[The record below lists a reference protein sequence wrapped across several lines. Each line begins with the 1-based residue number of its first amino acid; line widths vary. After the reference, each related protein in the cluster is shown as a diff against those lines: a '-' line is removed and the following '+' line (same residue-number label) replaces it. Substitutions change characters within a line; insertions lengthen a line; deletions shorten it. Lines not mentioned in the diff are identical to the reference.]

1 MFFRRKQYDT
11 LQNLLGSR
19 QVIVLTGMRRVG
31 KTTLMRRLF
40 NELDDDN
47 KVFLDM
53 ENPLEQLIFDEIDFN
68 NILNN
73 LQQFGIAKN
82 RKAYLFIDEIQLV
95 PGVVKA
101 IKYLYDH
108 YDIKFM
114 VTGSSSFYLKNL
126 FPESL
131 AGRKFIIELYPLD
144 FEEVMTFKGL
154 SLLFADSLGEKA
166 KQKNRLFF
174 EKYKTYYNEYLEY
187 GGFPQVVLAE
197 KMEKKKRLLRDI
209 FTSYFEKDVKS
220 LSDFRHIKGF
230 RDLILLLL
238 RRTGSKLDISKL
250 ATVLGLSRPTVYSYL
265 SFLELTYFISTIKPY
280 SGSVD
285 KELSGAGKVYICD
298 TGFVNL
304 FAKVDEGNLFE
315 NAVFN
320 NLKSYGKIN
329 YYQNRSG
336 SEIDFILQEKG
347 VAIEVKTKAI
357 KQHIQK
363 LERLSGNLGLKEFYV
378 ISKEFSEERNVVL
391 ALNL

>member
-1 MFFRRKQYDT
+1 MFFRRKQYDI
-11 LQNLLGSR
+11 LKDLLDSR

-47 KVFLDM
+47 KAFLDM

-73 LQQFGIAKN
+73 LQQFGITKN

-95 PGVVKA
+95 PDVVKA

-131 AGRKFIIELYPLD
+131 AGRKFIVELYPLD
-144 FEEVMTFKGL
+144 FEEFMTFKGF
-154 SLLFADSLGEKA
+154 SLPFTVSFEEKA

-187 GGFPQVVLAE
+187 GGFPQIVLTE
-197 KMEKKKRLLRDI
+197 KTEGKQRLLNDI

-238 RRTGSKLDISKL
+238 RRTSSKLDISKL

-265 SFLELTYFISTIKPY
+265 SFLEQTYFISIVKPY
-280 SGSVD
+280 SGSID

-298 TGFVNL
+298 TGIVNM
-304 FAKVDEGNLFE
+304 FAKIDEGNLFE
-315 NAVFN
+315 NVVFN

-347 VAIEVKTKAI
+347 IAIEVKTRAI

-363 LERLSGNLGLKEFYV
+363 LERLSKTLSLKEFYV

>member
-1 MFFRRKQYDT
+1 MKD
-11 LQNLLGSR
+11 LLSSR

-40 NELDDDN
+40 NELKDEN

-68 NILNN
+68 NIFNN
-73 LQQFGIAKN
+73 LQQFGITKN

-95 PGVVKA
+95 PGAVKA

-114 VTGSSSFYLKNL
+114 VSGSSSFYLKNL

-131 AGRKFIIELYPLD
+131 AGRKFIVELYPLD
-144 FEEVMTFKGL
+144 FEEFMIFKGF
-154 SLLFADSLGEKA
+154 SLPFPASFKEKA

-174 EKYKTYYNEYLEY
+174 EKYKTFYNQYLEY

-197 KMEKKKRLLRDI
+197 KPDEKKRLLKDI

-220 LSDFRHIKGF
+220 LSDFRHISGF
-230 RDLILLLL
+230 RNLILLLMK
-238 RRTGSKLDISKL
+238 RTGSKLDISKL
-250 ATVLGLSRPTVYSYL
+250 STVLGLSRPTIYSYL
-265 SFLELTYFISTIKPY
+265 SFLEQTYFISIIRPY
-280 SGSVD
+280 SGSID
-285 KELSGAGKVYICD
+285 KELAGAGKVYICD
-298 TGFVNL
+298 TGLVNM
-304 FAKVDEGNLFE
+304 FARIDEGNLFE

-320 NLKSYGKIN
+320 NLKAYGKIN

-336 SEIDFILQEKG
+336 SEIDFVLREKELA
-347 VAIEVKTKAI
+347 VEVKNKAI
-357 KQHIQK
+357 KQHVQK
-363 LERLSGNLGLKEFYV
+363 LERLSKTLKLKEFYIV
-378 ISKEFSEERNVVL
+378 SKEFSEEPNVIPAV
-391 ALNL
+391 NL

>member
-1 MFFRRKQYDT
+1 M
-11 LQNLLGSR
+11 LS
-19 QVIVLTGMRRVG
+19 GMRRVG
-31 KTTLMRRLF
+31 KTTLMRQLF

-73 LQQFGIAKN
+73 LQQFGITKN
-82 RKAYLFIDEIQLV
+82 KKAYLFIDEIQLV
-95 PGVVKA
+95 PSVVKA

-114 VTGSSSFYLKNL
+114 VTGSGSFYLKNL

-131 AGRKFIIELYPLD
+131 AGRKFIVELFPLD
-144 FEEVMTFKGL
+144 FEEFMIFKGL
-154 SLLFADSLGEKA
+154 SLPFTDSFEEKA
-166 KQKNRLFF
+166 EHKNRLFF

-187 GGFPQVVLAE
+187 GGFPQVVLA
-197 KMEKKKRLLRDI
+197 KKTEKKKRLLRDI

-265 SFLELTYFISTIKPY
+265 SFLEQTYFISTVKPY
-280 SGSVD
+280 SGSID

-298 TGFVNL
+298 TGFINM
-304 FAKVDEGNLFE
+304 FAKIDEGTLFE
-315 NAVFN
+315 NAVFS
-320 NLKSYGKIN
+320 NLRSYGKIN

-336 SEIDFILQEKG
+336 TEIDFILPERG
-347 VAIEVKTKAI
+347 IALEVKTKAI

-363 LERLSGNLGLKEFYV
+363 LERLSKTLNLKEFYV
-378 ISKEFSEERNVVL
+378 VSREFSEEPNVISVV
-391 ALNL
+391 NL

>member
-1 MFFRRKQYDT
+1 MFFRRKQYDI
-11 LQNLLGSR
+11 LKDLLDSR

-47 KVFLDM
+47 KAFLDM

-73 LQQFGIAKN
+73 LQQFGITKN

-95 PGVVKA
+95 PDVVKA

-131 AGRKFIIELYPLD
+131 AGRKFIVELYPLD
-144 FEEVMTFKGL
+144 FEEFMTVKGF
-154 SLLFADSLGEKA
+154 SLPFTVSFEEKA

-187 GGFPQVVLAE
+187 GGFPQIVLTE
-197 KMEKKKRLLRDI
+197 KTEGKQRLLNDI

-238 RRTGSKLDISKL
+238 RRTSSKLDISKL

-265 SFLELTYFISTIKPY
+265 SFLEQTYFISIVKPY
-280 SGSVD
+280 SGSID

-298 TGFVNL
+298 TGIVNM
-304 FAKVDEGNLFE
+304 FAKIDEGNLFE
-315 NAVFN
+315 NVVFN

-347 VAIEVKTKAI
+347 IAIEVKTRAI

-363 LERLSGNLGLKEFYV
+363 LERLSKTLSLKEFYV